1 MLLIKF
7 FREETNKNLPMK
19 KTRIFILTI
28 IAIII
33 CTLLYT
39 TSKMGETS
47 PEEKIIVATSIMP
60 QKEFIEAVG
69 GDKVKVIVMVP
80 PGANPH
86 TYEPQPSQLRELSKA
101 RIYFQIGSGIE
112 FEKTWMERLKE
123 QNPNMKII
131 NCSKGIK
138 LMKED
143 PHIWTSPRNAI
154 IIVENI
160 YKALIEEDPN
170 HKEYYTENK
179 DKYVTRLKKLDE
191 QFNQTLTGKQNKKIL
206 VYHPA
211 WTYLCRDYKL
221 EQITIEREGKEP
233 SPQTLAKI
241 IQEAKKDNIR
251 IIIVSPQ
258 SNKQSAQ
265 AIADEIGAKIV
276 TIDPLAENYIEN
288 MEKMLQTLKSI

>member
-19 KTRIFILTI
+19 KTRIFILTL

-123 QNPNMKII
+123 QNPNIKII

-206 VYHPA
+206 VYHSA

>member
-1 MLLIKF
+1 
-7 FREETNKNLPMK
+7 MK
-19 KTRIFILTI
+19 KTRIFILII

-33 CTLLYT
+33 STLLYT
-39 TSKMGETS
+39 TSKKWETG
-47 PEEKIIVATSIMP
+47 PEEKIIVAASIMP

-80 PGANPH
+80 PGADPH
-86 TYEPQPSQLRELSKA
+86 TYEPQPSQLKELSKA
-101 RIYFQIGSGIE
+101 KIYFQIGSGIE

-123 QNPNMKII
+123 LNPNMKII
-131 NCSKGIK
+131 NCSEGIK

-143 PHIWTSPRNAI
+143 PHVWTSPRNAI

-160 YKALIEEDPN
+160 CKALEEEDPN
-170 HKEYYTENK
+170 NKEYYNENME
-179 DKYVTRLKKLDE
+179 KYVSRLEKLDRE
-191 QFNQTLTGKQNKKIL
+191 FNQTLTEKQNKKIL

-211 WTYLCRDYKL
+211 WAYLCRDYKL
-221 EQITIEREGKEP
+221 EQIAIEKEGKEP

-241 IQEAKKDNIR
+241 IQEAKKDNIK

-265 AIADEIGAKIV
+265 AIADEIDAKMV
-276 TIDPLAENYIEN
+276 TIDPLAEKYIEN
-288 MEKMLQTLKSI
+288 MEKMLQILKGI

>member
-1 MLLIKF
+1 MKSI
-7 FREETNKNLPMK
+7 NNLPMK
-19 KTRIFILTI
+19 KTRIFILII

-33 CTLLYT
+33 STLLYT
-39 TSKMGETS
+39 TSKKWETG
-47 PEEKIIVATSIMP
+47 PEEKIIVAASIMP
-60 QKEFIEAVG
+60 QKEFIEGVG

-80 PGANPH
+80 PGADPH
-86 TYEPQPSQLRELSKA
+86 TYEPQPSQLKELSKA
-101 RIYFQIGSGIE
+101 KIYFQMGSGIE

-123 QNPNMKII
+123 LNPNMKII
-131 NCSKGIK
+131 NCSEGIE

-143 PHIWTSPRNAI
+143 PHVWTSPRNAI

-160 YKALIEEDPN
+160 CKALEEEDPN
-170 HKEYYTENK
+170 NKEYYNENME
-179 DKYVTRLKKLDE
+179 KYVSRLEKLDGE
-191 QFNQTLTGKQNKKIL
+191 FNQTLTEKQNRKIL

-211 WTYLCRDYKL
+211 WAYLCRDYKL
-221 EQITIEREGKEP
+221 EQITIEKEGKEP

-241 IQEAKKDNIR
+241 IQEAKKDNIK

-265 AIADEIGAKIV
+265 AIADEIDAKIV

-288 MEKMLQTLKSI
+288 MEKMLQILKGI

>member
-1 MLLIKF
+1 MKRIAILLII
-7 FREETNKNLPMK
+7 T
-19 KTRIFILTI
+19 
-28 IAIII
+28 III

-39 TSKMGETS
+39 TSKTEEAS
-47 PEEKIIVATSIMP
+47 SEEKIVVAASIMP

-80 PGANPH
+80 PGADPH
-86 TYEPQPSQLRELSKA
+86 TYEPQPGQLRELSKA
-101 RIYFQIGSGIE
+101 KIYFQIGSGIE

-123 QNPNMKII
+123 LNPNMKIV

-143 PHIWTSPRNAI
+143 PHVWTSPRNAI
-154 IIVENI
+154 IIVKNI
-160 YKALIEEDPN
+160 YKSLTEEDPI
-170 HKEYYTENK
+170 HKDYYAKNME
-179 DKYVTRLKKLDE
+179 KYISQLKKLDE

-211 WTYLCRDYKL
+211 WTYLCRDYNI
-221 EQITIEREGKEP
+221 EQITIEKEGKEP
-233 SPQTLAKI
+233 SPQALAKI
-241 IQEAKKDNIR
+241 IQEAKKNNIK

-265 AIADEIGAKIV
+265 TIADEINAKIV
-276 TIDPLAENYIEN
+276 IIDPLAENYIEN
-288 MEKMLQTLKSI
+288 MQKMLQTLKSI